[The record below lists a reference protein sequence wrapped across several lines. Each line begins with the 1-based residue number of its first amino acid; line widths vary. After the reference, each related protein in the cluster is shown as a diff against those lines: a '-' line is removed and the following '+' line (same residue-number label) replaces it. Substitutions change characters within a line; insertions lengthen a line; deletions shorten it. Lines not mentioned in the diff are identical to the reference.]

1 MSRHPINGPFSEL
14 FLCLVPLV
22 GLTRAIWHVR
32 GIPWPRRR
40 PEFDLNHNLAGD
52 LENELQQQ
60 FQYPGD
66 CGAPA

>member
-14 FLCLVPLV
+14 
-22 GLTRAIWHVR
+22 WHVR

-40 PEFDLNHNLAGD
+40 PEFDLNHNLADD

-60 FQYPGD
+60 FQHEGD